1 MASSPETLFVLLEK
15 SFPCV
20 LLTDP
25 IGRISHASRAIRMEC
40 GPDPSGAGLE
50 GRNVAVVVAPQ
61 SAEDL
66 AAAMARAKGGVVAK
80 TTVTCAGPPR
90 RPLELTISYA
100 EGSDGG
106 MFLFFGFFGSRGNG
120 LSATAEWEKDER
132 IKELSCVY
140 SVAEW
145 IEASRSIKEFFEELP
160 GHLGPGMR
168 YPERALVYSAY
179 AGAEYGD
186 KTRLAGFIRT
196 ELKVAGQTMGE
207 IRIGYGSR
215 EYDLLPEEQKMLD
228 EIGRVLN
235 LALERKS
242 LEAKLALKQTEGG
255 ESTERLKQLERQ
267 IESRTREVEEQR
279 QKLGTVNAY
288 LDRTKSEWEE
298 SKIRL
303 ESIFKAIPD
312 TVALIDRQ
320 HNLVMTNRPNVAE
333 GNTCYRTFFNRD
345 APCKDCR
352 LSRVART
359 KTPITLEIKHEDAYY
374 EVNALPIFNKEH
386 EVEGIIEFYRDITL
400 EKTYEQQLQQADKLA
415 SLGQLVS
422 GIGHEINNPNQFI
435 RGNVKIIQQ
444 AFEGILP
451 ILDEYYAAHPDLKIA
466 RLKYA
471 FFREHILV
479 LISDMAHGSERIKE
493 IVEGL
498 KRFARRDEGL
508 LIDAVDVNT
517 IMDASRR
524 LVHNAVNKFADIEL
538 DLAPDLPIITGNA
551 QKIEQVVVNLL
562 INAGQAM
569 PEGRRGRIRA
579 STRVEGG
586 YVIIEVQDNGKGMS
600 EQTIKR
606 IFEPFF
612 TTRRANGGTGLG
624 LAIAYRIVEEHGG
637 AIAVTSK
644 LDVGTTFKISL
655 AMKPAGTG
663 GSAKAPVPSA

>member
-1 MASSPETLFVLLEK
+1 MPNH
-15 SFPCV
+15 P
-20 LLTDP
+20 DP
-25 IGRISHASRAIRMEC
+25 FGSIGR
-40 GPDPSGAGLE
+40 
-50 GRNVAVVVAPQ
+50 
-61 SAEDL
+61 
-66 AAAMARAKGGVVAK
+66 
-80 TTVTCAGPPR
+80 
-90 RPLELTISYA
+90 
-100 EGSDGG
+100 
-106 MFLFFGFFGSRGNG
+106 G

-140 SVAEW
+140 AVAEW
-145 IEASRSIKEFFEELP
+145 IGASRTIKEFFEDLP
-160 GHLGPGMR
+160 KYLGPGMR
-168 YPERALVYSAY
+168 YPERALVYCAY
-179 AGAEYGD
+179 RGAEYGD
-186 KTRLAGFIRT
+186 KSRLVHFLRT
-196 ELKVAGQTMGE
+196 ELTVARQPIGE
-207 IRIGYGSR
+207 IRVGYASP
-215 EYDLLPEEQKMLD
+215 EYDLPPEEQKMLD

-242 LEAKLALKQTEGG
+242 LEEKLALKQEEVG
-255 ESTERLKQLERQ
+255 ESTERLKELERQ
-267 IESRTREVEEQR
+267 IESRTSEIEKQR
-279 QKLGTVNAY
+279 QKLGTINAF

-298 SKIRL
+298 SKTRL
-303 ESIFKAIPD
+303 ETIFKAIPD

-320 HNLVMTNRPNVAE
+320 HNLVMTNRKNVAE
-333 GNTCYRTFFNRD
+333 GRTCYRTFFDRD
-345 APCKDCR
+345 VPCKDCR
-352 LSRVART
+352 LSRVTRS
-359 KTPITLEIKHEDAYY
+359 KTPITLEIKHEDVYY

-466 RLKYA
+466 RLKYD

-479 LISDMAHGSERIKE
+479 LVDDMAHGSERIKE

-524 LVHNAVNKFADIEL
+524 LVHNAVNKHADIEL

-551 QKIEQVVVNLL
+551 QKIEQVIVNLM

-569 PEGRRGRIRA
+569 PEGRRGRIAA
-579 STRVEGG
+579 STRVDGG
-586 YVIIEVQDNGKGMS
+586 SVVFEVRDNGKGMS
-600 EQTIKR
+600 EPTMKR

-612 TTRRANGGTGLG
+612 TTRRAGGGTGLG
-624 LAIAYRIVEEHGG
+624 LAIAYRIIEEHGG
-637 AIAVTSK
+637 SISVTSK
-644 LDVGTTFKISL
+644 LDVGTTFRISL
-655 AMKPAGTG
+655 PMKPAGAG
-663 GSAKAPVPSA
+663 GGAKAPGEPVRAGEDEASERGRQP

>member
-1 MASSPETLFVLLEK
+1 MPSLSNAVLALLEK

-20 LLTDP
+20 LLTDQK
-25 IGRISHASRAIRMEC
+25 GRISHASRVLRTEC
-40 GPDPSGAGLE
+40 GIAPSE
-50 GRNVAVVVAPQ
+50 VVGRNVVAVVAPE

-66 AAAMARAKGGVVAK
+66 AAAMKRAKGGVAAK
-80 TTVTCAGPPR
+80 TSVLCAGPGR
-90 RPLELTISYA
+90 RPLELSINYT
-100 EGSDGG
+100 EGPDGG
-106 MFLFFGFFGSRGNG
+106 LFLLFGYFGHAGNG

-140 SVAEW
+140 AVAEW
-145 IEASRSIKEFFEELP
+145 IEASGTIKEFFEELP
-160 GHLGPGMR
+160 RYLGPGMR
-168 YPERALVYSAY
+168 YPERAIVASSY
-179 AGAEYGD
+179 AGVEYAD
-186 KTRLAGFIRT
+186 KGRLVGSIRT
-196 ELKVAGQTMGE
+196 ELRVAGQPMGE
-207 IRIGYGSR
+207 IRVGYGSPD
-215 EYDLLPEEQKMLD
+215 YDLLPEEQKMLD

-235 LALERKS
+235 LALERKA
-242 LEAKLALKQTEGG
+242 LEEKLALKQTEVG
-255 ESTERLKQLERQ
+255 ESTERLKELERQ
-267 IESRTREVEEQR
+267 IDSRTREVEEQR

-288 LDRTKSEWEE
+288 LDRTKGEWEE
-298 SKIRL
+298 SKARL
-303 ESIFKAIPD
+303 ETIFKAIPD

-320 HNLVMTNRPNVAE
+320 HNLVMTNRKDVAE
-333 GNTCYRTFFNRD
+333 GTTCYRTFFNRD
-345 APCKDCR
+345 VPCKDCR
-352 LSRVART
+352 MSRIART
-359 KTPITLEIKHEDAYY
+359 KTPITLEIRHEDVYY
-374 EVNALPIFNKEH
+374 EVNAQPIFNREH

-451 ILDEYYAAHPDLKIA
+451 ILDEYYAGHPDMKIA
-466 RLKYA
+466 RLKYD

-479 LISDMAHGSERIKE
+479 LIADMAHGSERIKE

-517 IMDASRR
+517 ILDASRR

-551 QKIEQVVVNLL
+551 QKIEQVVVNLM

-569 PEGRRGRIRA
+569 PEGRRGRIRVA
-579 STRVEGG
+579 TRVEGPNL
-586 YVIIEVQDNGKGMS
+586 VIEVQDNGKGMS
-600 EQTIKR
+600 EQTSKR

-612 TTRRANGGTGLG
+612 TTRRASGGTGLG

-637 AIAVTSK
+637 TIAVTSK

-655 AMKPAGTG
+655 PIKPAAGAAG
-663 GSAKAPVPSA
+663 GAKAPAEAV

>member
-1 MASSPETLFVLLEK
+1 MLSSSEAVLTLLER

-20 LLTDP
+20 LLTDEK
-25 IGRISHASRAIRMEC
+25 GRIMHASRALRSEC
-40 GPDPSGAGLE
+40 GMAPSAVAG
-50 GRNVAVVVAPQ
+50 GNVAAAVDPG

-66 AAAMARAKGGVVAK
+66 AAAMKRAKGGVAAK
-80 TTVTCAGPPR
+80 TSVLCAGPGR
-90 RPLELTISYA
+90 RPLELTINYA
-100 EGSDGG
+100 EQPDGNF
-106 MFLFFGFFGSRGNG
+106 FLFFGYFGPGGNG

-140 SVAEW
+140 AVAEW
-145 IEASRSIKEFFEELP
+145 IEVSRTIKEFFEELP
-160 GHLGPGMR
+160 RYLAPGVR
-168 YPERALVYSAY
+168 YPERAIVYSAY
-179 AGAEYGD
+179 AGVEYGGKD
-186 KTRLAGFIRT
+186 RLANFIRT
-196 ELKVAGQTMGE
+196 ELKVAGQAMGE
-207 IRIGYGSR
+207 IRVGYESPD
-215 EYDLLPEEQKMLD
+215 YDLLPEEQKMLD
-228 EIGRVLN
+228 EIGRVLT

-242 LEAKLALKQTEGG
+242 LKEKLALKQAEAG
-255 ESTERLKQLERQ
+255 ESTERLKELERQ
-267 IESRTREVEEQR
+267 IDSRTREVEEQR

-288 LDRTKSEWEE
+288 LDRTKGEWEE
-298 SKIRL
+298 SRARL
-303 ESIFKAIPD
+303 ETMFKAIPD

-320 HNLVMTNRPNVAE
+320 HNLVMTNRKDVTE
-333 GNTCYRTFFNRD
+333 GTACYRAFFDRD
-345 APCKDCR
+345 VPCKDCR
-352 LSRVART
+352 MSRIAQT
-359 KTPITLEIKHEDAYY
+359 KTPITLEVKHEDVYY
-374 EVNALPIFNKEH
+374 EVNAQPIFNSQH

-415 SLGQLVS
+415 SLGQLLI

-451 ILDEYYAAHPDLKIA
+451 ILDDYYAAHPDLKIA
-466 RLKYA
+466 RLKYD

-479 LISDMAHGSERIKE
+479 LIADMAHGSERIKE
-493 IVEGL
+493 IVDGL
-498 KRFARRDEGL
+498 RRFARRDEGL

-538 DLAPDLPIITGNA
+538 DLARDLPIIAGNA
-551 QKIEQVVVNLL
+551 QKIEQVVVNLM

-569 PEGRRGRIRA
+569 PEGRRGRIKA
-579 STRVEGG
+579 STRVEGQNL
-586 YVIIEVQDNGKGMS
+586 VIDVEDNGKGMS

-612 TTRRANGGTGLG
+612 TTRRASGGTGLG

-637 AIAVTSK
+637 TIAVTSK

-655 AMKPAGTG
+655 PIKPAPGAAG
-663 GSAKAPVPSA
+663 GAKAPAEAA

>member
-1 MASSPETLFVLLEK
+1 MAAPEAILTLLEK

-20 LLTDP
+20 VLTDQK
-25 IGRISHASRAIRMEC
+25 GRITYASRVLRAEC
-40 GPDPSGAGLE
+40 GLPPSSVV
-50 GRNVAVVVAPQ
+50 GRNVVAVVSPE
-61 SAEDL
+61 SAEEL
-66 AAAMARAKGGVVAK
+66 ASALKRAKGGVAAK
-80 TTVTCAGPPR
+80 TSALCAGPAR
-90 RPLELTISYA
+90 RPLELSVNYA
-100 EGSDGG
+100 EGPEGG
-106 MFLFFGFFGSRGNG
+106 LFLIFGYFGHGGNG

-140 SVAEW
+140 AVAEW
-145 IEASRSIKEFFEELP
+145 IEASRTVKEFFDELP
-160 GHLGPGMR
+160 RYLAPGMR
-168 YPERALVYSAY
+168 YPEKALVYSVY
-179 AGAEYGD
+179 DKAEYGS
-186 KTRLAGFIRT
+186 KAGLVKFIRT
-196 ELKVAGQTMGE
+196 ELRVANEGLGE
-207 IRIGYGSR
+207 VRVGYGDADL
-215 EYDLLPEEQKMLD
+215 DLLPEEQKMLD

-235 LALERKS
+235 LALERKLLQERLS
-242 LEAKLALKQTEGG
+242 VKQIEVG
-255 ESTERLKQLERQ
+255 ESTWRLKELERQ

-288 LDRTKSEWEE
+288 LDRTKGEWEE
-298 SKIRL
+298 SKLRL
-303 ESIFKAIPD
+303 ETIFAAIPD

-320 HNLVMTNRPNVAE
+320 HNLVMTNRKNVPD
-333 GNTCYRTFFNRD
+333 GQTCYKTFFDRD
-345 APCKDCR
+345 VPCKDCR
-352 LSRVART
+352 LSRIART
-359 KTPITLEIKHEDAYY
+359 KTPITLEIRHEDVYF
-374 EVNALPIFNKEH
+374 EVNAQPIFNREH
-386 EVEGIIEFYRDITL
+386 EVEGIIEFYRDITV

-466 RLKYA
+466 RLKYD

-517 IMDASRR
+517 ILDASRR

-538 DLAPDLPIITGNA
+538 ELAPELPILTGNA

-569 PEGRRGRIRA
+569 PEGRRGRITAR
-579 STRVEGG
+579 TRVEGPN
-586 YVIIEVQDNGKGMS
+586 VVIEVQDNGKGMS

-612 TTRRANGGTGLG
+612 TTRRASGGTGLG
-624 LAIAYRIVEEHGG
+624 LAIAYRIIEEHGG
-637 AIAVTSK
+637 TIAVTSK

-655 AMKPAGTG
+655 PIKPAAGAAG
-663 GSAKAPVPSA
+663 GAKAPAEAV